1 MTDPRIDALCLPLD
15 QLPDPLP
22 IPSLARGRQGNFAI
36 EVRPPGSKSLTNRA
50 LLLAALADGTS
61 ELRDALVDADDARRM
76 LSALQALG
84 AKIVEHERGR
94 ITVDGVAGRW
104 KLGPEGAEL
113 NLNNAGTA
121 TRFLAAASLL
131 SPAPVTIDGNA
142 RMRER
147 PIGELGDILQQ
158 LGADVEYAGKSGY
171 PPMRVTPSEIGTART
186 LDIPTTRSSQF
197 VSALLLAGPWLR
209 GGLTVKLTGTVTSRS
224 YVEMTVG
231 LLSRLG
237 ANVRTSEDM
246 RVIRVGPTQTAS
258 GEQGLRGFVYDVE
271 PDASGATYFWAAAA
285 LVPLAACK
293 VMGLDEH
300 SLQGDAD
307 FPDALARMGVQVHR
321 HTGQSA
327 AESFVETRGPRQL
340 SAIMADLSDMPD
352 ATMTL
357 AVAAAF
363 ARGMSI
369 FRGIGTLRVKETD
382 RVQALKNELAKVG
395 VKVESPVAGDPE
407 VMSISPPPG
416 GIDCSP
422 DVPRVEFD
430 TYDDH
435 RMAMSMALIGLVR
448 PNVYIRDPKC
458 VNKTYASYFTDFAKM
473 LG

>member
-1 MTDPRIDALCLPLD
+1 MSDPRIDMLRLPLD

-22 IPSLARGRQGNFAI
+22 IPALARGRDGNFAASI
-36 EVRPPGSKSLTNRA
+36 RPPGSKSLTNRA
-50 LLLAALADGTS
+50 LLLAALAHGEST
-61 ELRDALVDADDARRM
+61 LHGALVDADDARRM
-76 LSALQALG
+76 LAALRTLG
-84 AKIVEHERGR
+84 ATITEHDRGD
-94 ITVDGVAGRW
+94 ISVQGVSGMW
-104 KLGPEGAEL
+104 SVPPTGVEL

-131 SPAPVTIDGNA
+131 APAPVTIDGNA

-147 PIGELGDILQQ
+147 PIAELGDILTQM
-158 LGADVEYAGKSGY
+158 GAGIEYLAKPGY
-171 PPMRVTPSEIGTART
+171 PPMRVTPATGDMPRT
-186 LDIPTTRSSQF
+186 LEIPTTRSSQF
-197 VSALLLAGPWLR
+197 ISALLLTGPWLR
-209 GGLTVKLTGTVTSRS
+209 GGLTVKLTGAVTSRS

-237 ANVRTSEDM
+237 ANVRTAEDM
-246 RVIRVGPTQTAS
+246 RVIRVGPGSTGSQSLGLS
-258 GEQGLRGFVYDVE
+258 GFTYDVE

-285 LVPLAACK
+285 LVPLASCK

-307 FPDALARMGVQVHR
+307 FPDALARMGVVVHR
-321 HTGQSA
+321 HTGTTP
-327 AESFVETRGPRQL
+327 AESYIETRGPRAL

-357 AVAAAF
+357 AVVAAF
-363 ARGMSI
+363 ARGTSI

-407 VMSISPPPG
+407 VMSITPPPA

-422 DVPRVEFD
+422 TAPRVEFD

-435 RMAMSMALIGLVR
+435 RMAMSMSLIGLVR
-448 PNVYIRDPKC
+448 PNVFIRDPKC
-458 VNKTYASYFTDFAKM
+458 VNKTYATYFTDFAK
-473 LG
+473 LLV

>member
-1 MTDPRIDALCLPLD
+1 MSDPRVDVLGLGLD

-22 IPSLARGRQGNFAI
+22 IPSLVSGRQGNFAI

-50 LLLAALADGTS
+50 LLLAALAHGTS

-76 LSALQALG
+76 LAALQSLG
-84 AKIVEHERGR
+84 AKIVEQGGGR
-94 ITVDGVAGRW
+94 ITVQGVGGRW
-104 KLGPEGAEL
+104 QIGPEGVEL

-131 SPAPVTIDGNA
+131 APGPVTIDGNA

-147 PIGELGDILQQ
+147 PIGELGDILEQ
-158 LGADVEYAGKSGY
+158 LGAQVEYGGKRGY
-171 PPMRVTPSEIGTART
+171 PPMRVTPSDTGNART
-186 LDIPTTRSSQF
+186 LEIPTTRSSQF

-209 GGLTVKLTGTVTSRS
+209 GGLTVKLTGAVTSRS

-246 RVIRVGPTQTAS
+246 RVIRVGPTSATEGGA
-258 GEQGLRGFVYDVE
+258 GLRGFVYDVE

-285 LVPLAACK
+285 LVPLASCK

-307 FPDALARMGVQVHR
+307 FPDVLARMGVAVHR
-321 HTGQSA
+321 HTGAKA
-327 AESFVETRGPRQL
+327 AESYVETRGPKQL

-357 AVAAAF
+357 AVVAAF

-395 VKVESPVAGDPE
+395 VKVESPVAGDME
-407 VMSISPPPG
+407 VMSITPPPG
-416 GIDCSP
+416 GIDSSAG
-422 DVPRVEFD
+422 VPRVEFD

-448 PNVYIRDPKC
+448 PNVFIRDPKC
-458 VNKTYASYFTDFAKM
+458 VNKTYANYFADFAKM

>member
-1 MTDPRIDALCLPLD
+1 MTRPSVDILKLPLD

-22 IPSLARGRQGNFAI
+22 IPTLPRGRDGNFAAQ
-36 EVRPPGSKSLTNRA
+36 VRPPGSKSLTNRA
-50 LLLAALADGTS
+50 LLLAALADGRS

-76 LSALQALG
+76 LAALRSLG
-84 AKIVEHERGR
+84 AT
-94 ITVDGVAGRW
+94 ITENDGGAISVDGVGGRW
-104 KLGPEGAEL
+104 HVPLEGVEL

-147 PIGELGDILQQ
+147 PIGELGDILGQ
-158 LGADVEYAGKSGY
+158 LDAQIAYLGKPGF
-171 PPMRVTPSEIGTART
+171 PPMRVTPATAAIPRT
-186 LDIPTTRSSQF
+186 LEIPTTRSSQF
-197 VSALLLAGPWLR
+197 ISALLLAAPWLP
-209 GGLTVKLTGTVTSRS
+209 GGLTVRLTGPITSRS

-231 LLSRLG
+231 LLTRLG

-246 RVIRVGPTQTAS
+246 RVIRVGPGNS
-258 GEQGLRGFVYDVE
+258 GGPERGLAGFHYDVE

-285 LVPLAACK
+285 LVPLASCR
-293 VMGLDEH
+293 VLGLDEH

-307 FPDALARMGVQVHR
+307 FPDTLARMGVGVVR
-321 HTGQSA
+321 HSGRTPQ
-327 AESFVETRGPRQL
+327 ESYVETRGPRGL

-357 AVAAAF
+357 AVVAAF
-363 ARGMSI
+363 ARGTSI
-369 FRGIGTLRVKETD
+369 FCGIGTLRVKETD

-407 VMSISPPPG
+407 VMSITPPPG
-416 GIDCSP
+416 GIDCSASA
-422 DVPRVEFD
+422 PRVEFD

-435 RMAMSMALIGLVR
+435 RMAMSMSLIGLVR
-448 PNVYIRDPKC
+448 PNVFIRDPRC
-458 VNKTYASYFTDFAKM
+458 VNKTYATFFTDFAS
-473 LG
+473 LLD